1 MQRED
6 SLNFDSE
13 WVLIFFLIIRY
24 GTIIIGSYIYIIAQS
39 QIEMK
44 RMKIIACILIIVV
57 ITVSVD
63 IL

>member
-63 IL
+63 VL